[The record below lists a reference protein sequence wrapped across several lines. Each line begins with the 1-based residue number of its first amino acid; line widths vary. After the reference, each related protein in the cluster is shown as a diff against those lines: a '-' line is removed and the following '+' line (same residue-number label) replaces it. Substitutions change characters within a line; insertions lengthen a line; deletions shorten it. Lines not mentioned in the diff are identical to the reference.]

1 MRRLWFLL
9 KEAFSGLGR
18 AKLSASFSII
28 MVTLSFTLLGSFYLT
43 SVQAEKFL
51 NYLKS
56 KVEVEAFLSDSLS
69 SRQTQDIKQQLMAT
83 RGISSVHY
91 VSKEDAAEIFQKEF
105 GQDIKS
111 VLDFN
116 PLPASYR
123 IFLRDKYK
131 NSGDVA
137 AISAKVAKIPGIE
150 SVKYRKILLTLIDR
164 RVRLFYGVMVGFGSA
179 LVLLSIFLV
188 YNSMRL
194 AISYKKRII
203 DTMKLVGASRSFVR
217 MPFLLGGMIQGFTG
231 GVIAAGAIY
240 GVLQAA
246 VVLMRENVI
255 LEVLPRPEFYAA
267 IVGVATLLGLFST
280 LFATRRYIKEGLS

>member
-1 MRRLWFLL
+1 
-9 KEAFSGLGR
+9 
-18 AKLSASFSII
+18 

-51 NYLKS
+51 DYLKS

-69 SRQTQDIKQQLMAT
+69 AQQVRDIRSQLVST
-83 RGISSVHY
+83 RGIASVQF
-91 VSKEDAAEIFQKEF
+91 VSKDEAAEIFKREF
-105 GQDIKS
+105 GQDIKT

-123 IFLRDKYK
+123 IFLRDSYK
-131 NSGDVA
+131 NSRDVA
-137 AISAKVAKIPGIE
+137 AITAKVGKISGVE

-164 RVRLFYGVMVGFGSA
+164 RVRLFYGILIGFGGA
-179 LVLLSIFLV
+179 LILLSIFLV

-231 GVIAAGAIY
+231 GLIASGAIY
-240 GVLQAA
+240 GVLHAA
-246 VVLMRENVI
+246 VVLLQENI
-255 LEVLPRPEFYAA
+255 LVEVLPKPEFYAA
-267 IVGVATLLGLFST
+267 IVGIATMLGLFST
-280 LFATRRYIKEGLS
+280 LIATRRYIKEGLS

>member
-1 MRRLWFLL
+1 
-9 KEAFSGLGR
+9 
-18 AKLSASFSII
+18 

-43 SVQAEKFL
+43 SVQAERFL

-69 SRQTQDIKQQLMAT
+69 AQQIHDVKQQLMAT
-83 RGISSVHY
+83 KGISSVQY
-91 VSKEDAAEIFQKEF
+91 ISKDEAAEIFRNEF

-123 IFLRDKYK
+123 IFVKDRYK
-131 NSGDVA
+131 NTKDVESIA
-137 AISAKVAKIPGIE
+137 AKIKSISGVE

-164 RVRLFYGVMVGFGSA
+164 RVRLFYGVMVGFGGA

-231 GVIAAGAIY
+231 GLIAAGAIY
-240 GVLQAA
+240 GVIHAA
-246 VVLMRENVI
+246 VVLMQENI
-255 LEVLPRPEFYAA
+255 LAEVLPRPEFYGS
-267 IVGVATLLGLFST
+267 IVGIATLLGLLST

>member
-1 MRRLWFLL
+1 MRRFLFLL
-9 KEAFSGLGR
+9 REAFSGLGR
-18 AKLSASFSII
+18 AKLSAFFSII

-43 SVQAEKFL
+43 SVQAERFL

-69 SRQTQDIKQQLMAT
+69 VEQIHDVKQQLMAT
-83 RGISSVHY
+83 KGISSVQY
-91 VSKEDAAEIFQKEF
+91 ISKDEAAEIFRNEF

-123 IFLRDKYK
+123 IFVKDRYK
-131 NSGDVA
+131 NTKDVESIA
-137 AISAKVAKIPGIE
+137 AKIKSISGVE

-164 RVRLFYGVMVGFGSA
+164 RVRLFYGVMVGFGGA

-231 GVIAAGAIY
+231 GLIAAGAIY
-240 GVLQAA
+240 GVIHAA
-246 VVLMRENVI
+246 VVLMQENI
-255 LEVLPRPEFYAA
+255 LAEVLPRPEFYGS
-267 IVGVATLLGLFST
+267 IVGIATLLGLLST